1 MINELGY
8 GVGFAARLQDDQIS
22 KGEGDT
28 LELVSG
34 QSGLWF

>member
-8 GVGFAARLQDDQIS
+8 GVGFAARLQEGQIS
-22 KGEGDT
+22 KGERDT

-34 QSGLWF
+34 QSELWF